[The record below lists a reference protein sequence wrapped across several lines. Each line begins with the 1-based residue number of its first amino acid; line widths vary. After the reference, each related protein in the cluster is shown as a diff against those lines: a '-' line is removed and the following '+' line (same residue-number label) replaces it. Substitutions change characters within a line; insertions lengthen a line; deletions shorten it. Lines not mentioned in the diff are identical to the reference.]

1 MPDNSIISIKDY
13 FNRHNGLQR
22 TNRFSLSFN
31 GLPSKISLKS
41 EDLYPLA
48 VTIGARAIDGI
59 ADNLAGYG
67 LGRTVPRSQKFPQ
80 GVLVTFH
87 VTNDNFLTQLFDTW
101 FNLIY
106 SGGRQAGSLS
116 APFSLA
122 FYDDIVAKCQMT
134 VNLLDLNGNT
144 NKSFIFN
151 EVFPIETMPLN
162 FNMLKQNEYLT
173 YQVLF
178 MFRDFTFK

>member
-1 MPDNSIISIKDY
+1 
-13 FNRHNGLQR
+13 
-22 TNRFSLSFN
+22 
-31 GLPSKISLKS
+31 
-41 EDLYPLA
+41 
-48 VTIGARAIDGI
+48 
-59 ADNLAGYG
+59 
-67 LGRTVPRSQKFPQ
+67 
-80 GVLVTFH
+80 
-87 VTNDNFLTQLFDTW
+87 
-101 FNLIY
+101 
-106 SGGRQAGSLS
+106 
-116 APFSLA
+116 
-122 FYDDIVAKCQMT
+122 MT